1 MIRFYRQNITKA
13 LSIGIMLTLTILSI
27 DGISAVCYM
36 QGNPFAWII
45 FALTM
50 GLLFANV
57 TLKL

>member
-1 MIRFYRQNITKA
+1 MNSQFLDITENIITN
-13 LSIGIMLTLTILSI
+13 
-27 DGISAVCYM
+27 M